1 MNESE
6 IIMAYAAN
14 VNSDGI
20 RLILPGSDSAGEK
33 RYKHLSGLTIN
44 TGDYVLAA
52 KVSGTYVILG
62 KIVK

>member
-1 MNESE
+1 
-6 IIMAYAAN
+6 MAYVAH

-20 RLILPGSDSAGEK
+20 RLILPGADSAGEK
-33 RYKHLSGLTIN
+33 RYKHLSTGITIS

-52 KVSGTYVILG
+52 KVSGTYVVLG